1 MQKVRFLKILSLFV
15 SWSVA
20 QFHRETTL
28 RTPRELPETAQ
39 TKKVRF
45 VKIEKKSPFVF
56 SDTKGDFF
64 CTISCRNEKNV
75 VPLHPKAQ
83 RRGLEGGK
91 CLLLESQ
98 IIWPNTPVAAFKTY
112 LKGVYCALFWQSEIS
127 QISTDKNLATIDVL
141 RDIDYPSC
149 AYFGTCFAYIRVR
162 IRVP

>member
-1 MQKVRFLKILSLFV
+1 MPKIKIPSLFV
-15 SWSVA
+15 SLSVA
-20 QFHRETTL
+20 QFYRETTL
-28 RTPRELPETAQ
+28 RTPRELPATAQ

-91 CLLLESQ
+91 CPLSESQ
-98 IIWPNTPVAAFKTY
+98 KY
-112 LKGVYCALFWQSEIS
+112 H
-127 QISTDKNLATIDVL
+127 QISVKDLTKDPSRGFQDILKRRLLALCSDELKSRKFLI
-141 RDIDYPSC
+141 I
-149 AYFGTCFAYIRVR
+149 FGT
-162 IRVP
+162 